1 MKARPLYKLQI
12 LNLAVFLA
20 LFTFSYSQDEIKGD
34 GVKGL
39 QLFEANCTAC
49 HQIDGQLVGPELR
62 NVVNRVKEEAGVG
75 REWLH
80 AWIKDNKALRASG
93 DKYANELFAK
103 YNNSEM
109 LTFPSLS
116 EQDIDD
122 ILTYTSNPEAAEA
135 ALAEQKAQEEAAAAA
150 AKAAKANAGGVS
162 SGMVIV

>member
-93 DKYANELFAK
+93 DAYAIEVFERHNQLLMNA
-103 YNNSEM
+103 
-109 LTFPSLS
+109 LPALS
-116 EQDIDD
+116 EQGIDE
-122 ILTYTSNPEAAEA
+122 I
-135 ALAEQKAQEEAAAAA
+135 
-150 AKAAKANAGGVS
+150 
-162 SGMVIV
+162 